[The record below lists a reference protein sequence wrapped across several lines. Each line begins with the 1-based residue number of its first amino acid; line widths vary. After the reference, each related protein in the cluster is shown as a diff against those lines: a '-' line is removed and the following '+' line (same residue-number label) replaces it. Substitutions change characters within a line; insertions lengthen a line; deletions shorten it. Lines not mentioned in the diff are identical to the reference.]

1 MGSDLEKGRI
11 RVRSGFEYKV
21 QVQWGCGLS
30 KGRSYDEG
38 WS

>member
-1 MGSDLEKGRI
+1 MGLDLEKGRI

-21 QVQWGCGLS
+21 QVQCGCGLS
-30 KGRSYDEG
+30 EGWSYDEG